1 MVVSCVAK
9 DRLSGTQAA
18 VAVAPR
24 LYNTGSLVVL
34 QRFSYSMAGGI
45 FQHQGSNLCHL
56 PWQGASLPLSHQE
69 GPSSAY
75 LLNHDF
81 PLC

>member
-9 DRLSGTQAA
+9 HRLLGTQAS

-34 QRFSYSMAGGI
+34 QRFS
-45 FQHQGSNLCHL
+45 
-56 PWQGASLPLSHQE
+56 
-69 GPSSAY
+69 
-75 LLNHDF
+75 
-81 PLC
+81 